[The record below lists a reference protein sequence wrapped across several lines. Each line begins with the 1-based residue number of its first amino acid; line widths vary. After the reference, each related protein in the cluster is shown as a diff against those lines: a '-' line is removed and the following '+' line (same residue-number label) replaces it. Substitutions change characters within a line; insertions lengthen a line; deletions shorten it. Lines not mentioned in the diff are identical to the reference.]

1 MPRIRRRRHRA
12 VTVTAP
18 RPSEPRIAVL
28 EEAGLRWIQIESPGA
43 AEVAW
48 LDTEFP
54 FHELD
59 LEDVRSRR
67 QRPKVDDYDDYL
79 FVVLHFPW
87 YDAGTQRLYAAE
99 LNAFI
104 GRDYLITLPNVP
116 LKPIASLFRR
126 YETDEEERAEHFGK
140 GAGYVFYEVLDAM
153 YAYCF
158 PILDSIGR
166 KLDEIEDTLFDEG
179 LSVVQGISNAK
190 QEIISYRKIMKP
202 QRPALRLLERDTT
215 RFLAEDLEIYYDDL
229 VDASE
234 RIWDVLEGRSEEA
247 VRDISNAKQ
256 EIISYRKIIK
266 PQRPALRLLERR
278 VERFMPEGLELYFDD
293 LVDASERIWDLLDN
307 YKEVVEA
314 LESTNESVI
323 SHRQNDVLRI
333 LTVFSATLLPLTLL
347 ASVFGMNV
355 DFPGFGTAHA
365 FCVIVALML
374 AVGGG
379 LLGFF
384 RWKRWI

>member
-48 LDTEFP
+48 LDAEFP

-116 LKPIASLFRR
+116 LKPISSLYRR
-126 YETDEEERAEHFGK
+126 YEKDEEERAEHFGK

-166 KLDEIEDTLFDEG
+166 KLDDIEDTLFDEG
-179 LSVVQGISNAK
+179 QSVVQEISNAK

-234 RIWDVLEGRSEEA
+234 RIWD
-247 VRDISNAKQ
+247 
-256 EIISYRKIIK
+256 
-266 PQRPALRLLERR
+266 
-278 VERFMPEGLELYFDD
+278 
-293 LVDASERIWDLLDN
+293 LLDN

-323 SHRQNDVLRI
+323 SHRQNRVLQI
-333 LTVFSATLLPLTLL
+333 LTIFSVVILPLTLI
-347 ASVFGMNV
+347 SGIFGMNV
-355 DFPGFGTAHA
+355 AFPGEGTRAA
-365 FCVIVALML
+365 FWVVAGVMFVTIVGM
-374 AVGGG
+374 V
-379 LLGFF
+379 GFF
-384 RWKRWI
+384 RWRRWI